1 MPYDHRYFFD
11 NDNPITS
18 LSNDQRM
25 LFARDRYLGHLK
37 SHIHNATKAIR
48 TTKNIVAPERLTSSQ
63 LNVRQIFG
71 PGINS

>member
-1 MPYDHRYFFD
+1 MPCDRRYFFD

-18 LSNDQRM
+18 LSTDQRM

-37 SHIHNATKAIR
+37 SHILNPNKAIL
-48 TTKNIVAPERLTSSQ
+48 TSKNIVPPERFTPSQ

>member
-37 SHIHNATKAIR
+37 SHLHNVTKAIP
-48 TTKNIVAPERLTSSQ
+48 TSKNILAPGRFTSSQ